1 MNNLYIVWEDNH
13 GNLAITNSYEK
24 AIDFLFDE
32 EWIHIPCN
40 TTEAEYRF
48 YLKNYL
54 TVEEFNEK
62 MEDEIG
68 ISVVEGEKGIYYL

>member
-1 MNNLYIVWEDNH
+1 MNDLYIVWEDDH

-24 AIDFLFDE
+24 AIDFLINE
-32 EWIHIPCN
+32 EWIHAPCD
-40 TTEAEYRF
+40 TPIEEYRI
-48 YLKNYL
+48 YLKNL

-68 ISVVEGEKGIYYL
+68 ISVIEGTEGIYYL

>member
-32 EWIHIPCN
+32 EWISIPCN
-40 TTEAEYRF
+40 TTAEEYRV
-48 YLKNYL
+48 YLKNL

-68 ISVVEGEKGIYYL
+68 VSVIEGKEGIYYL